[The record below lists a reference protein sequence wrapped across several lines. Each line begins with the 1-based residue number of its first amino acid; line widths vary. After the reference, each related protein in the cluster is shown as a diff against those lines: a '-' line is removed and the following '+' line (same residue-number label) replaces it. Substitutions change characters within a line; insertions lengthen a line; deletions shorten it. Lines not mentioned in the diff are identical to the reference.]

1 MLKHGPRPPEG
12 LISTIC
18 DEFTCTPDV
27 AIRQDALL
35 VEQIMTY
42 RRARDAIRLF
52 NAGKDGAEQLAQHP
66 ELLDLLLDLSR
77 AQAGWPSMTLEQAMD
92 GLAATRA
99 LQAQEKDED

>member
-1 MLKHGPRPPEG
+1 MLKFGPRPPEG

-18 DEFTCTPDV
+18 DEFGCTPDV
-27 AIRQDALL
+27 AMRQDALV
-35 VEQIMTY
+35 VEQVVTY

-52 NAGKDGAEQLAQHP
+52 NAGKDGADELAKHP

-77 AQAGWPSMTLEQAMD
+77 AQAGWPTMTLEQAMD

-99 LQAQEKDED
+99 LRHPEKDED

>member
-1 MLKHGPRPPEG
+1 MKFGPRPPEG
-12 LISTIC
+12 LVSAVC
-18 DEFTCTPDV
+18 EEFGCTPEE
-27 AIRQDALL
+27 AIRQDARL
-35 VEQIMTY
+35 VEQVVTY

-77 AQAGWPSMTLEQAMD
+77 AQADWPTMTREQALD

-99 LQAQEKDED
+99 LRASEKDED